1 MKRKARKI
9 YLSKQLCY
17 NIEKRR
23 CIMIHIE
30 KFIPNEEENIV
41 VGCSAGPDS
50 MALLHYLIHNTKNK
64 IICCHINH
72 NVRKESKE
80 EEKYLKNYCQKQN
93 VPFEVYK
100 IEKYGE
106 NNFENEARIKRYN
119 FYEQT
124 LKKYNSH
131 YLFLAHHGDDLIET
145 IIMKINRG
153 SNLEGYAGIK
163 EISKQ
168 KDYTIIRPFLSY
180 TKEDLLDYNERN
192 NIEYFIDKTNLDT
205 TYTRNR
211 IRANI
216 LPVLKNENKD
226 IHKQFL
232 KYSKVLLEYNTYIEE
247 VIKEKENSIYKDNIL
262 DLNLFKKEKTFIQ
275 KNVLYHI
282 LNNTYQN
289 IPNIITDNHINN
301 ILKIINSPTPNL
313 SVDLP
318 KNKQARKTYNKLIIK
333 EKEKN
338 PPLNYKVPLQE
349 ENIFGSILI
358 KKINKTSEN
367 GNDIC
372 RLNTKNITLPLYF
385 RNKLPGDKISLY
397 NSPGTK
403 KVSDIFIDKKV
414 PKEKRETYP
423 ILVDAKDKIIWI
435 PNLKKSKFNS
445 NSEEFYDIILKY
457 CEKEEKNEQ

>member
-1 MKRKARKI
+1 
-9 YLSKQLCY
+9 
-17 NIEKRR
+17 
-23 CIMIHIE
+23 MIHIE

-93 VPFEVYK
+93 IPFEVYK

-168 KDYTIIRPFLSY
+168 KDYTIIRPFLPY

-216 LPVLKNENKD
+216 LPILKKENKD

-318 KNKQARKTYNKLIIK
+318 KNKQAKKTYDKLIIK

-338 PPLNYKVPLQE
+338 HPLNYKVPLQE

-372 RLNTKNITLPLYF
+372 RLNAKNITLPLYF

-423 ILVDAKDKIIWI
+423 ILVDAKDQIIWI

>member
-1 MKRKARKI
+1 
-9 YLSKQLCY
+9 
-17 NIEKRR
+17 
-23 CIMIHIE
+23 MIHIE
-30 KFIPNEEENIV
+30 NFIPNEEENIV

-50 MALLHYLIHNTKNK
+50 MALLHYLTNNTKNK

-80 EEKYLKNYCQKQN
+80 EEKYLKDYCQKQN
-93 VPFEVYK
+93 IPFEVYK
-100 IEKYGE
+100 IEKYQE

-124 LKKYNSH
+124 LKKYNCH

-180 TKEDLLDYNERN
+180 TKEDLLNYDEKN
-192 NIEYFIDKTNLDT
+192 NVEYFIDKTNLDT

-247 VIKEKENSIYKDNIL
+247 VIKEKENSIYKDNVL
-262 DLNLFKKEKTFIQ
+262 DLNLFKKEKPFIQ
-275 KNVLYHI
+275 KNLLYHI

-289 IPNIITDNHINN
+289 IANIITDNHISN

-313 SVDLP
+313 SIDLP
-318 KNKQARKTYNKLIIK
+318 KNKQVRKTYDKLIIK

-338 PPLNYKVPLQE
+338 PLLNYKVPLQE

-397 NSPGTK
+397 NSTGTRK
-403 KVSDIFIDKKV
+403 ISDIFIDKKV

>member
-216 LPVLKNENKD
+216 LPILKNENKD

-372 RLNTKNITLPLYF
+372 KLNTKNITLPLYF